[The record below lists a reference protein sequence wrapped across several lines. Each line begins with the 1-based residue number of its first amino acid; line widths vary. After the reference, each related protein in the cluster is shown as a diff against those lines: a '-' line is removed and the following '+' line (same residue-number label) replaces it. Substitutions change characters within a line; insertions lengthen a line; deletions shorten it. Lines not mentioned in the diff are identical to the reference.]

1 MSVSNRLVAHLRSL
15 ERDVDDEEA
24 LPQQGKRK
32 RKKSRSLS

>member
-32 RKKSRSLS
+32 KSHSWS